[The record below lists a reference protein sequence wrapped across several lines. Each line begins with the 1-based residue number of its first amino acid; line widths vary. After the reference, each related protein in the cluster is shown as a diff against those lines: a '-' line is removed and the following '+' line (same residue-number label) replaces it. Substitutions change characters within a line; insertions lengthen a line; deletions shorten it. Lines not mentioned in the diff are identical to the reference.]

1 MQCQLFRAF
10 NKAQKVENKPVDVGK
25 CLNEKQVILGM
36 DFYFFPQ
43 KHSYF
48 CINAINAN
56 SSTDCAA
63 SIFARHLMV
72 ELHHTFERRSTKLA
86 SALRPGYK
94 RLLLI
99 KTQQAIS
106 LTSATIKDLIDP

>member
-10 NKAQKVENKPVDVGK
+10 NKAKNVENKPVDVGK
-25 CLNEKQVILGM
+25 CLNEKQVFLGM
-36 DFYFFPQ
+36 DFYFFP
-43 KHSYF
+43 KRHSYF

-63 SIFARHLMV
+63 NIFAHHLMV
-72 ELHHTFERRSTKLA
+72 ELHHTFERRSTNPA
-86 SALRPGYK
+86 SALRPG
-94 RLLLI
+94 LLLI